1 MYFSNF
7 LQYHFKSLLQPS
19 VFQDFPARSW
29 ANCIQTCQRC
39 TLGCFLSL
47 PSPPSHFSSY
57 FPPQTSKTCYE
68 KLSSAVLE
76 HRSRKKSCGD
86 WGLRG
91 RSRPGPSGPC
101 RPRGRQ
107 VAPQHRHRLQA
118 ARRGRA
124 VPAPKGE
131 GGEQKGTGEA
141 SPGHQ
146 GCETERKPL
155 LLVAAAWRAGCRL
168 GLGFNKLILGTGEE
182 GMVESS

>member
-91 RSRPGPSGPC
+91 RSRPGPSRPVRSLPPPGPPGGAAAPAPAPGSPAGPFGASPEG
-101 RPRGRQ
+101 RRRRAEGDGGGKPRTPGLWNRTK
-107 VAPQHRHRLQA
+107 AAA
-118 ARRGRA
+118 ARRCSLASGL
-124 VPAPKGE
+124 PA
-131 GGEQKGTGEA
+131 
-141 SPGHQ
+141 
-146 GCETERKPL
+146 RF
-155 LLVAAAWRAGCRL
+155 R
-168 GLGFNKLILGTGEE
+168 I
-182 GMVESS
+182 